1 LITAK
6 KSLGQNFL
14 VDSRVAA
21 RVIDAV
27 SPLPTDIVIEVG
39 PGRGELTRSLVA
51 RSGYVIAVEIDRRLI
66 DGLRSS
72 LPPGKFT
79 LVEDD
84 ALKVNWSQL
93 AELAEVEVDRFR
105 GSVVPSSTKRRVRV
119 VANLPYYISTP
130 IIERLIRA
138 RAILHDMTLMLQNE
152 VADRITSEPGRKE
165 YGSLSVL
172 VQSYC
177 IATKLFEVP
186 PSAFKPAPKVRS
198 AVVRLAVRVRAA
210 VDVDDEDK
218 FSALVRAAFAQRR
231 KTIANNLK
239 AFAGAISLPT
249 SIDIALKKALIDGRR
264 RAETLSIEEFN
275 ALYRAMYFEG
285 TALTGETACYN
296 P

>member
-1 LITAK
+1 VITPR

-21 RVIDAV
+21 RIINAV
-27 SPLPTDIVIEVG
+27 SPLPTDIVIEIG
-39 PGRGELTRSLVA
+39 PGKGELTRALVA
-51 RSGYVIAVEIDRRLI
+51 RSGHTVAVEIDRRLI
-66 DGLRSS
+66 EGLRSS
-72 LPPGKFT
+72 LPREKFT

-84 ALKVNWSQL
+84 ALRVNWS
-93 AELAEVEVDRFR
+93 ELAALGEVEIDRFF
-105 GSVVPSSTKRRVRV
+105 GSVPLTSTKRRVRV

-138 RAILHDMTLMLQNE
+138 GGTIHDMTLMLQNE
-152 VADRITSEPGRKE
+152 VAERITSLPGRKE

-172 VQSYC
+172 VQCYC
-177 IATKLFEVP
+177 VATKLFEVA

-198 AVVRLAVRVRAA
+198 AVVSLVVRERAA
-210 VDVDDEDK
+210 VNVDDEDR
-218 FSALVRAAFAQRR
+218 FFALVRAAFAQRR

-239 AFAGAISLPT
+239 AFVGSIGLTT
-249 SIDIALKKALIDGRR
+249 SIEFALERAGIDARR

-275 ALYRAMYFEG
+275 ALYGAMYFKR
-285 TALTGETACYN
+285 TAGPGETACYN